1 MGADRGARGRGQD
14 GAGAWPGRHTGAR
27 PLRRV
32 SRRARPGGGTSA
44 TKGGRGGRDRGRR
57 AGAQPG
63 EARGRQ
69 GRGQGGCA
77 GKKKG
82 RGRGRK
88 REGEGR
94 GAHLGDPNSGDHRL
108 QDLGHHEERERGGRE
123 VAAREKS
130 NERKRPGE
138 GGTRMGRARA
148 PGARGPRPG
157 RAGSGWAGLHS
168 GSKPYSTH
176 NHRSENQFAKQ
187 KSKRN

>member
-1 MGADRGARGRGQD
+1 VAREAHGGTTAKEGEPSGAARGRHERDQGRARGARPGTARRGAARG
-14 GAGAWPGRHTGAR
+14 GAGASGAR
-27 PLRRV
+27 AGRLR
-32 SRRARPGGGTSA
+32 
-44 TKGGRGGRDRGRR
+44 
-57 AGAQPG
+57 G
-63 EARGRQ
+63 EEEGE
-69 GRGQGGCA
+69 GE
-77 GKKKG
+77 GKKE
-82 RGRGRK
+82 